1 MPDWLKK
8 KKKLLDKRVRRT
20 KEAKT
25 AIKVGPSSWFFFFFA
40 KDLNALC
47 LGANFLIRQ
56 LCGLDKPKTFPTVC
70 LKVLTTLVSAGLPK
84 TMPKV
89 FVALRSRLSRL
100 AWSRSWLR
108 IFHVAALRSTLIEVP
123 MEGRRPSDGFPTLVI
138 LPEVEIDLNNPD
150 LGTDSVEAV
159 GVRAA
164 LAVLAW
170 SRSAD
175 VSSGVFKLK
184 VTASVR
190 IEEDL
195 ALAAADNRLGLWR
208 AEGRGDLGTRH
219 RTLLHGDEESLAVSG
234 A

>member
-1 MPDWLKK
+1 MAKADNMLQVKNGIQQNKK
-8 KKKLLDKRVRRT
+8 H
-20 KEAKT
+20 
-25 AIKVGPSSWFFFFFA
+25 
-40 KDLNALC
+40 
-47 LGANFLIRQ
+47 
-56 LCGLDKPKTFPTVC
+56 
-70 LKVLTTLVSAGLPK
+70 PK

-164 LAVLAW
+164 LAVLA
-170 SRSAD
+170 
-175 VSSGVFKLK
+175 
-184 VTASVR
+184 
-190 IEEDL
+190 
-195 ALAAADNRLGLWR
+195 
-208 AEGRGDLGTRH
+208 
-219 RTLLHGDEESLAVSG
+219 
-234 A
+234 